1 MWKDELE
8 AHIKVF
14 ETLREHEAAAAAF
27 VELVVKALNNN
38 KKLFFAGNGGSAA
51 DAQHISTE
59 FVVRYKTNR
68 KALPAIALTTDT
80 SALTAIGNDLGYAEL
95 FSRQIE
101 ALGSPGDI
109 LTLLSTSGNSDNL
122 VKCAITAKANGL
134 TVIGLLGND
143 GGKIKHVVDLPIIVK
158 SEVTARIQEVHIFV
172 LHHLIENVEKRL
184 FGDN

>member
-14 ETLREHEAAAAAF
+14 ETLSEHEFAAATY
-27 VELVVKALNNN
+27 VELVVKALNHT

-59 FVVRYKTNR
+59 FVVRYKGNR
-68 KALPAIALTTDT
+68 RALPAIALTTDT
-80 SALTAIGNDLGYAEL
+80 SVLTAIANDLGYTEL

-122 VKCAITAKANGL
+122 IRCATIAKAKGL

-143 GGKIKHVVDLPIIVK
+143 GGRLKHVVDLPIIVK
-158 SEVTARIQEVHIFV
+158 CEVTARIQEAHIFI
-172 LHHLIENVEKRL
+172 LHHLIENVEKEL
-184 FGDN
+184 FGDD

>member
-1 MWKDELE
+1 MWKDEVE

-14 ETLREHEAAAAAF
+14 ESLTDLETTAATY
-27 VELVVKALNNN
+27 VELVVKALNNR

-59 FVVRYKTNR
+59 FVVRYKENR
-68 KALPAIALTTDT
+68 RALPAIALTTDT
-80 SALTAIGNDLGYAEL
+80 SVLTAIGNDLGYAEL

-101 ALGSPGDI
+101 ALGNPGDI

-122 VKCAITAKANGL
+122 VRCATEAKANGL

-158 SEVTARIQEVHIFV
+158 SQVTARIQEVHIFI
-172 LHHLIENVEKRL
+172 LHHLIENVEKGL
-184 FGDN
+184 FGDD